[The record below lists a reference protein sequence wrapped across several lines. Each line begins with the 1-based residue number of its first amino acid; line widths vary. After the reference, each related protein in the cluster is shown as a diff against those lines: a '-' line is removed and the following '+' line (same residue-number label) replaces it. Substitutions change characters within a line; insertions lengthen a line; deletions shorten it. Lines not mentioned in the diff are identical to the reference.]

1 MLDTIITQYIKKNNI
16 KKFDVEEKVWT
27 NNNWSNSLRLG
38 KDIAFFYEMNIICAV
53 SSVSDFSKGLFS
65 LESPDNK
72 INYKNIVKAI
82 DIAGAVQLTSN
93 YISVHHSEV
102 EHVVDSTTVYS
113 SIYSGYYKYVLLKIL
128 E

>member
-1 MLDTIITQYIKKNNI
+1 MLDTLITQYIKRNNI

-27 NNNWSNSLRLG
+27 SDNWANPLKLG

-53 SSVSDFSKGLFS
+53 GSIADFSKGLFS

-72 INYKNIVKAI
+72 INFKHIIKAV

-93 YISVHHSEV
+93 IINMHHSEV
-102 EHVVDSTTVYS
+102 EHVVDSTTVYT
-113 SIYSGYYKYVLLKIL
+113 SIYSGHYKYVLLKIL